1 MLAGDLAGHVCIP
14 ANFNAVACAHE
25 EHLISM
31 TITSE
36 ILIIIAIIFVNA
48 IFVLSE
54 MSVASSRKL
63 RLQQRINE
71 GDKRA
76 NTALHLIENPNL
88 FLSTVQIGIT
98 LVGVLVGAVGGAM
111 LSAPIRGLLASVPSL
126 TPYAEELALAIV
138 VISVTFVFLI
148 LGELV
153 PKRIAL
159 HNPERIAAILAGPMI
174 FVSALFQPFVWIL
187 GKITD
192 FVLKLLG
199 IEPGTEPPVTEEE
212 IQLLID
218 QGTQAGVF
226 EEAEQDMV
234 EGVFSL
240 ADQRVYSLMTPR
252 PDIVWLDVADS
263 IDEIRQKLVESNFSR
278 FPVRQGSLDAIV
290 GIVRARDLLVQSLNN
305 EPIILKNL
313 LKPAFFVP
321 ETMFAS
327 RALEVLKEK
336 GTDMLLVI
344 DEFGA
349 LQGLLTINDILEEIV
364 GEMEFEEPQ
373 ATQRQD
379 GSWLLDGM
387 LEVDEFKEIF
397 HLPMLPHEDEYETLS
412 GFVMVSLG
420 RLPQATDRFE
430 WHGLK
435 FEVMDMDGRRVD
447 KVLVTTLT
455 QRPSTTEESNGK
467 K

>member
-1 MLAGDLAGHVCIP
+1 M
-14 ANFNAVACAHE
+14 N
-25 EHLISM
+25 
-31 TITSE
+31 ITTE
-36 ILIIIAIIFVNA
+36 VIIILVIILVNA

-54 MSVASSRKL
+54 MSVASSRKA
-63 RLQQRINE
+63 RLQQRITA
-71 GDKRA
+71 GDRRA
-76 NTALHLIENPNL
+76 NTVLQLIENPNL
-88 FLSTVQIGIT
+88 FLATVQIGIT
-98 LVGVLVGAVGGAM
+98 FVGVFVGAVAGAR
-111 LSAPIRGLLASVPSL
+111 LAEPLRGQLATVPAL
-126 TPYAEELALAIV
+126 AQYADTLALVIV
-138 VISVTFVFLI
+138 VIAITFVSI
-148 LGELV
+148 VLGELV

-159 HNPERIAAILAGPMI
+159 HNPERIAAILASPMI
-174 FVSALFQPFVWIL
+174 FISKLFKPFVWIL

-192 FVLKLLG
+192 LILKLLG

-240 ADQRVYSLMTPR
+240 ADQRVYSLITPR
-252 PDIVWLDVADS
+252 PDIVWLDIADS
-263 IDEIRQKLVESNFSR
+263 VEEIRQKLEQSDFSR

-290 GIVRARDLLVQSLNN
+290 GIVKARDLLVQSLNN

-364 GEMEFEEPQ
+364 GEMEIDEPQ

-397 HLPMLPHEDEYETLS
+397 HLPGLPHEDEYETLS

-420 RLPQATDRFE
+420 RVPQPADRFE
-430 WHGLK
+430 WHGLN

-447 KVLVTTLT
+447 KVLVTTLP
-455 QRPSTTEESNGK
+455 QRSTTSEESNGK

>member
-1 MLAGDLAGHVCIP
+1 MLAVDLAGQILTGHS
-14 ANFNAVACAHE
+14 NADRRFILA
-25 EHLISM
+25 M
-31 TITSE
+31 NITTE
-36 ILIIIAIIFVNA
+36 IIIILSIILVNA

-54 MSVASSRKL
+54 MSVASSRKA
-63 RLQQRINE
+63 RLQQRISD
-71 GDKRA
+71 GDRRA
-76 NTALHLIENPNL
+76 NTVLQLIENPNL
-88 FLSTVQIGIT
+88 FLATVQIGIT
-98 LVGVLVGAVGGAM
+98 LVGVLVGAVGGTRLAAP
-111 LSAPIRGLLASVPSL
+111 LSGLLAAVPAL
-126 TPYAEELALAIV
+126 APYAWSLALAIV
-138 VISVTFVFLI
+138 VFSIAFASIV

-174 FVSALFQPFVWIL
+174 FISKLFRPFVWVL

-192 FVLKLLG
+192 LVLKMLG
-199 IEPGTEPPVTEEE
+199 IEPGTEPSVTEEE

-252 PDIVWLDVADS
+252 PDIVWMDVADS
-263 IDEIRQKLVESNFSR
+263 IEEIRQKLEQSQFSR

-290 GIVRARDLLVQSLNN
+290 GIVKARDLLVQSLNN
-305 EPIILKNL
+305 EPILLKNL

-349 LQGLLTINDILEEIV
+349 LQGLLTITDILEEIV
-364 GEMEFEEPQ
+364 GEMEIDEPQ

-397 HLPMLPHEDEYETLS
+397 HLPVLPHEDEYETLS

-420 RLPQATDRFE
+420 RVPQPSDRFE
-430 WHGLK
+430 WHGLN

-447 KVLVTTLT
+447 KVLVTTLP
-455 QRPSTTEESNGK
+455 QRASTAEESNGK
-467 K
+467 R

>member
-1 MLAGDLAGHVCIP
+1 MEDIP
-14 ANFNAVACAHE
+14 LEIN
-25 EHLISM
+25 
-31 TITSE
+31 ITPG
-36 ILIIIAIIFVNA
+36 LIAIA
-48 IFVLSE
+48 VLLILNGVLAMAETALLST
-54 MSVASSRKL
+54 RKA
-63 RLQQRINE
+63 RLQNE
-71 GDKRA
+71 LNKGDERA
-76 NTALHLIENPNL
+76 GVALKLTENPNQ
-88 FLSTVQIGIT
+88 FLSVIQIGIT
-98 LVGVLVGAVGGAM
+98 SIDLLIGALTGATLGAWIESQIDHYPLLAPYSTLIGIFIGVLPVTY
-111 LSAPIRGLLASVPSL
+111 LSLV
-126 TPYAEELALAIV
+126 
-138 VISVTFVFLI
+138 

-153 PKRIAL
+153 PKRLAL
-159 HNPERIAAILAGPMI
+159 RDPEGVSSFVAGPMM
-174 FVSALFQPFVWIL
+174 FFSRLFHPFVRFLSFSTESVLRIM
-187 GKITD
+187 GVKVSTD
-192 FVLKLLG
+192 
-199 IEPGTEPPVTEEE
+199 PPVTEEE

-226 EEAEQDMV
+226 EESEQDMV

-252 PDIVWLDVADS
+252 PDVVWLDVNDS
-263 IDEIRQKLVESNFSR
+263 VEEIRQKLADSNLSR

-305 EPIILKNL
+305 EPIVLKNI

-327 RALEVLKEK
+327 RALELFKEK

-364 GEMEFEEPQ
+364 GEMEIEEPQ
-373 ATQRQD
+373 ATQRPD

-387 LEVDEFKEIF
+387 LEVDDFKEIF
-397 HLPMLPHEDEYETLS
+397 DLPLLPHEDEYETLS
-412 GFVMVSLG
+412 GFVMMSLG
-420 RLPQATDRFE
+420 RVPQPTDRFE

-447 KVLVTTLT
+447 KVLVTTLPP
-455 QRPSTTEESNGK
+455 RSPAPEEGNGK